1 MDTQDFNKITA
12 KNVNILFLCIHN
24 AGRSQIAAA
33 IANHLGKG
41 NLNVYMGG
49 SEPAEMINPLVV
61 QVMEEI
67 NINIK
72 HSTPRP
78 WTSEM
83 LKIADIVITM
93 GCGDSCPIYPHT
105 KYIDWKV
112 SDPHGEPIEIIRKI
126 RDDIYIKVEEILV
139 ELGVISE

>member
-1 MDTQDFNKITA
+1 
-12 KNVNILFLCIHN
+12 
-24 AGRSQIAAA
+24 
-33 IANHLGKG
+33 
-41 NLNVYMGG
+41 
-49 SEPAEMINPLVV
+49 
-61 QVMEEI
+61 
-67 NINIK
+67 
-72 HSTPRP
+72 
-78 WTSEM
+78 M

-93 GCGDSCPIYPHT
+93 GSGDSCPIYPHT